1 MLNVRISSFGDN
13 GLGEQEQDA
22 NFSLTELDK
31 GLRSGT
37 VGEQCEAIVRFP
49 RLFERYPF
57 PILINASFLKLA
69 DVFRVGSNF
78 LRLWVLR
85 VCQQSEKH
93 LDKISNVDEFVR
105 RVYSVIHSNDPIAR
119 ALTLRTLGAVAGII
133 PERQQVHHSI
143 RRSLDSHDNVEV
155 EAAIYAAIQFA
166 AQSKTFAI
174 SMCNKVSD
182 MIQGQATTGSMK
194 LQLIPILQYM
204 HHDASTSAMV
214 RQLCTDLLPSYPSED
229 FVLVTLNTLTQLAAA
244 TLVDIPGQVSLLL
257 KYLQSDP
264 RWEVKSKSLQYLHQ
278 LAKPGAHLWPPGAID
293 NIVDMA
299 MQTQAPKVLSLT
311 LDVIGVL
318 AESPNI
324 CHEHSSHSSKLREF
338 CSKNSYSSHN
348 AIAAQSIQVLTRILC
363 YCYKENLEVH
373 GAQEVINSL
382 ETLILLLI
390 FSDGGHPYHL
400 KVALK
405 CAVQLCE
412 AKHEHCITFVD
423 LLGSNLKSLNEE
435 STVAVCEALGA
446 IGGLQPET
454 LLPLLPDILAILTE
468 LSVIDVHTDFQ
479 IHAQVLLCTL
489 LFQTLCGYQWN
500 VETRNVIKTVTINN
514 NLWANYRIARAAVR
528 YSHHEVA
535 LNIFKDL
542 TERVSSENLHFWLVC
557 LKEMC
562 DAETAL
568 SNTEKDKVVDCLD
581 AAVNHYNK
589 AIAALKVAGTPSNNL
604 QFQSEYMRLR
614 TEFLQC
620 LVQLIHTS
628 NILCIVPPPAIASS
642 IVQTTRDEYQRH
654 GYITNQMRKCVKEFK
669 NCGELYWKLYQTAF
683 DADPAT
689 LENIQILQQMCG
701 LVEQCIEVV
710 CMAGNKMDD
719 DPIEFNCQNARLE
732 SKQLIRGCQN
742 VVKLA
747 RTISV
752 DGGQTITHKHIDLLK
767 SAVEILANSSLPIPR
782 YFFQVL
788 QSTTL
793 KLAISPQPRVLG
805 EFISVQS
812 GSQLAVKVEGI
823 VQHGHRPG
831 LFRHVKGILVTVTSQ
846 LQLNNKN
853 KDSIDLKGVDANL
866 ALTQTVIPHK
876 DFFTAQFLLAFP
888 RGGQYVLTIEASVMD
903 EHSNIWKTGP
913 RSTLTVKVP
922 EENKPAPI
930 NMPGMA
936 TTINNVI
943 LMPEDSLFIR
953 PNQKK
958 T

>member
-204 HHDASTSAMV
+204 HHDATTSAMV

-264 RWEVKSKSLQYLHQ
+264 RWQVKSKSLQYLYQ
-278 LAKPGAHLWPPGAID
+278 LAKPGAHLWPIGAID

-299 MQTQAPKVLSLT
+299 MQTRAPKVLSLT

-324 CHEHSSHSSKLREF
+324 CHEHSSHFSKLREF

-348 AIAAQSIQVLTRILC
+348 AIAAQAIQVLTRILC
-363 YCYKENLEVH
+363 YCYTEGLEVH

-390 FSDGGHPYHL
+390 FSDGRSLYHL

-412 AKHEHCITFVD
+412 AKHEHCMTFVE

-454 LLPLLPDILAILTE
+454 LLSLLPDMLAILTE
-468 LSVIDVHTDFQ
+468 LSAVDIHTDLQ
-479 IHAQVLLCTL
+479 TNAQVLLCTL

-500 VETRNVIKTVTINN
+500 QETKNVIKIVTVNN

-535 LNIFKDL
+535 LNILRDL

-557 LKEMC
+557 LKEMF
-562 DAETAL
+562 DAEAAL
-568 SNTEKDKVVDCLD
+568 SSTEKENVVDCLNS
-581 AAVNHYNK
+581 AVNHYNK
-589 AIAALKVAGTPSNNL
+589 AIAALKVAGTPSNSL

-620 LVQLIHTS
+620 LVQLVHTS

-701 LVEQCIEVV
+701 LVEQCIEMV
-710 CMAGNKMDD
+710 CMPGNKIDD
-719 DPIEFNCQNARLE
+719 DPIEFNVQNARLE
-732 SKQLIRGCQN
+732 SQQLIRGCQN

-747 RTISV
+747 RTINA
-752 DGGQTITHKHIDLLK
+752 DGGQTITHKHIDVLK

-823 VQHGHRPG
+823 VQHGQRPG
-831 LFRHVKGILVTVTSQ
+831 LFRQVKGILVTVTSQ

-853 KDSIDLKGVDANL
+853 KDSLDLKGVDVNL
-866 ALTQTVIPHK
+866 TLTQTVIPHK

-888 RGGQYVLTIEASVMD
+888 RGGQYVLTIEASVLD

-913 RSTLTVKVP
+913 RSSLTVKVP